1 MSNATSDT
9 SRRLRSTL
17 VVALGVVTMAGLT
30 ACDGDGEGGG
40 TSSDTA
46 SMSGQASGLPSARQ
60 SGGAMM
66 EMKRLNKQLNSIRQQ
81 AMQDSSLQRQAQELQ
96 TMIDAA
102 IREMSPQ
109 AGQQLDRMDSI
120 RGQLQTAQ
128 SQGDTAQ
135 LRSLIMEAQ
144 KLNRALQK
152 LRQRAMQQDEIAQA
166 IKEFRKDLEARMR
179 EVNPQADSLMDR
191 ADSLRT
197 EMQSQAQ
204 GMMGGGASDTAGG

>member
-1 MSNATSDT
+1 MSNATPDT

-30 ACDGDGEGGG
+30 ACGGDGEGDG

-46 SMSGQASGLPSARQ
+46 STSGQASGLPSATQ

-66 EMKRLNKQLNSIRQQ
+66 EMQRLNKQLSSIRQQ

-109 AGQQLDRMDSI
+109 AGQQLDRMDSL

-135 LRSLIMEAQ
+135 LRSLVMEAQ
-144 KLNRALQK
+144 KLNQALQK
-152 LRQRAMQQDEIAQA
+152 LRQRAMQQDEIAQS
-166 IKEFRKDLEARMR
+166 IEEFRTELEARMR
-179 EVNPQADSLMDR
+179 EVDPQADSLMDR